1 MAFKVDKNGDI
12 FLIQGDSGKLTVD
25 GLNTDKNYRVYF
37 AVQDK
42 NRNTVGNEIMVNS
55 NNSPFVVFQLTGEF
69 TNLLKVD
76 KKEGFAVY
84 YYGIKVCDESSMLE
98 NTLVIASDDIGSV
111 NTVTVYP
118 KKVEGI

>member
-76 KKEGFAVY
+76 KKEGLALIILYILF
-84 YYGIKVCDESSMLE
+84 IMFNILIELK
-98 NTLVIASDDIGSV
+98 TIAF
-111 NTVTVYP
+111 
-118 KKVEGI
+118 